1 MENLL
6 LISLTILQ
14 WLTKG
19 EVILPE
25 FFETPTLLAS
35 DMLEYRSTTPLVNAT
50 VNQPVV
56 VAKKVGKN
64 LGAVISAKA
73 AIIVDVHSGVI
84 LWQKEPDRKLPIASL
99 TKLMT
104 TAVFLE
110 NNPGWDQVKALE
122 ADENALAGA
131 KFSVG
136 NGVKLSLAD
145 LFFVTLTG
153 SANNTALALA
163 RSTGFS
169 DEVFV
174 ERMNEKA
181 REFGMSNSVFKE
193 PTGLDRENSSTVT
206 DLARLALYVFSD
218 ARVQR
223 ATSIKEHK
231 LKTIEP
237 EDERT
242 VKGTN
247 KLLGTYL
254 DHDPYDIV
262 ASKTGY
268 TEEAGFCLIQ
278 ETRQQEKGDVLIVIL
293 GSPTEKD
300 KHQDMKALV
309 DWVFREYTWQVS
321 SSGI

>member
-153 SANNTALALA
+153 SAN
-163 RSTGFS
+163 
-169 DEVFV
+169 
-174 ERMNEKA
+174 EKA